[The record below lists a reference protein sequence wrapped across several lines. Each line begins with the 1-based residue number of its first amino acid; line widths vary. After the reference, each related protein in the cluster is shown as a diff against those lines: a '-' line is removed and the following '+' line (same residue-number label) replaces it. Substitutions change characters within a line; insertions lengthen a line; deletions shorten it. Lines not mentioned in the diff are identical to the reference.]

1 MSNTAVYTAIIPD
14 RDVTESVY
22 PPLRQ
27 AEIDRCSKEKV
38 KREKYYVWKL
48 LEYAI
53 SCEFGEDMKNIRF
66 EKNERGRWLADKLF
80 FSLSHTDK
88 VVAVAVSD
96 SPVGVDIE
104 AVRRHRE
111 GLERHIL
118 TEGEMA
124 ELRGLDADTAW
135 EHIIKRWTQKE
146 SIFKLG
152 DRPTFEPTKIET
164 ADFSVVTRCMEYKFG
179 KYMLSVCSEDSENL
193 KFEAHSF

>member
-27 AEIDRCSKEKV
+27 AEIDRCSSERV
-38 KREKYYVWKL
+38 KREKYYVWRL

-53 SCEFGEDMKNIRF
+53 SRELGEDMKNIRF
-66 EKNERGRWLADKLF
+66 EKNERGRWFSDKLF
-80 FSLSHTDK
+80 FSLSHTDRI
-88 VVAVAVSD
+88 VAVAVSD
-96 SPVGVDIE
+96 RPVGVDIE

-118 TEGEMA
+118 TESEMT
-124 ELRGLDADTAW
+124 ELRELDDGKAW
-135 EHIIKRWTQKE
+135 EYIIKRWTQKE

-152 DRPTFEPTKIET
+152 DRPAFEPTKIET
-164 ADFSVVTRCMEYKFG
+164 ANFPVVTRCVEYQFG
-179 KYMLSVCSEDSENL
+179 KYMLSVCSEDVENL
-193 KFEAHSF
+193 RFEAYSF